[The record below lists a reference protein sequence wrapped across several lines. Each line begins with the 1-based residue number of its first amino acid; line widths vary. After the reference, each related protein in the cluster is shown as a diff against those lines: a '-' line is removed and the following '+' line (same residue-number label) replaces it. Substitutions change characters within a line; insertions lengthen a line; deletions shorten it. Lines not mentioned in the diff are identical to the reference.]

1 MRLGDRNRDRSRS
14 PLRSRKSGCK
24 KVFVSNIPYEF
35 KWKELKE
42 LFKKEVGDV
51 SFVVVYSDDKDKS
64 RGCGTVEFDRADS
77 AQRAIDKMHR
87 FDINGRKLVVKE
99 DDIER
104 DKSGRPLPNGPR
116 SSGGGGGGGGGV
128 GGGSGGGGGGNI
140 PTSIRS
146 VNRMPVSDDFQWD
159 NTYGLSP
166 QFLESLN
173 IRGPLINRIFV
184 ANLDYKVDEKK
195 LKEVFKLAG
204 RVLEVEIFS
213 DKEGKSKGY
222 GVVEYNHPVEAVQA
236 ISMFNNQFLFERPM
250 SIRLDRTDKDPLARL
265 PEGLK
270 SIGMGLGAG
279 GAPLHDVERNLPSN
293 NSSPNQTQ
301 SLSTPVNTS
310 ALAVLSGLSADR
322 LGIET
327 QNRRSL
333 GGVNGLGNL
342 SASDLGIGTS
352 LGAAFGS
359 GMNTSGPGS
368 MNSSSLHQNSL
379 GGRDYDSLSL
389 GVRNSSSGGGAFA
402 ADFRSGLAGGDM
414 HMGMGPKK
422 SDTIMVKN
430 LPSNTTWQSLKDYF
444 RDCGDIK
451 FSEVGSKGFGIIRFA
466 SEWDAERA
474 ITLKNLSRFDGHLIE
489 VVYF

>member
-1 MRLGDRNRDRSRS
+1 MMRLGDRNRDRSRS

-42 LFKKEVGDV
+42 LFRKEVGDV
-51 SFVVVYSDDKDKS
+51 SFVVVYTDEKDKS

-77 AQRAIDKMHR
+77 AQKAIDKMHR

-116 SSGGGGGGGGGV
+116 SGVGGGGGGGGT
-128 GGGSGGGGGGNI
+128 SGDSRVN
-140 PTSIRS
+140 
-146 VNRMPVSDDFQWD
+146 NRMLSAPDDFQWD

-184 ANLDYKVDEKK
+184 ANLDFKVDEKK
-195 LKEVFKLAG
+195 LKEIFKLAG

-222 GVVEYNHPVEAVQA
+222 GIVEYNHPVEAVQA
-236 ISMFNNQFLFERPM
+236 ISMFNNQFLYDRPM

-279 GAPLHDVERNLPSN
+279 GTPLHDVERNLPSN
-293 NSSPNQTQ
+293 NNSPVQPQ
-301 SLSTPVNTS
+301 SINTPVNTS
-310 ALAVLSGLSADR
+310 ALAMLSGLSADR

-327 QNRRSL
+327 QNRRSF
-333 GGVNGLGNL
+333 GGVNGLGSL
-342 SASDLGIGTS
+342 SANDLGIGTGS
-352 LGAAFGS
+352 LGTPFGPAL
-359 GMNTSGPGS
+359 NTSGTGPL
-368 MNSSSLHQNSL
+368 NSSSLHQSAL
-379 GGRDYDSLSL
+379 GGRDYDSLSVSL
-389 GVRNSSSGGGAFA
+389 GVRGSGGGGGSYG
-402 ADFRSGLAGGDM
+402 ADFRSGLGGGDI
-414 HMGMGPKK
+414 GMGPKK

-430 LPSNTTWQSLKDYF
+430 LPPNTTWQNLKDYF

-451 FSEVGSKGFGIIRFA
+451 FAEVGSKGFGIIRFA

-474 ITLKNLSRFDGHLIE
+474 ITLKHLSRFDGHIIE
-489 VVYF
+489 VIYF

>member
-24 KVFVSNIPYEF
+24 KVFVSNIPYEY

-51 SFVVVYSDDKDKS
+51 SFVVVYSDEKDKS
-64 RGCGTVEFDRADS
+64 RGCGTVEFDRAES
-77 AQRAIDKMHR
+77 AQKAIDKMHR

-99 DDIER
+99 DDIDR
-104 DKSGRPLPNGPR
+104 DKTGRPLPNGPR
-116 SSGGGGGGGGGV
+116 SSIGGGGGGGGGGV
-128 GGGSGGGGGGNI
+128 VGGSI
-140 PTSIRS
+140 PSSIRS
-146 VNRMPVSDDFQWD
+146 VSRMPVTDDFQWD

-166 QFLESLN
+166 QFLESLH

-236 ISMFNNQFLFERPM
+236 ISMFNNQFLFDRPM

-293 NSSPNQTQ
+293 NTSSNQSQ
-301 SLSTPVNTS
+301 SLSSPVNTS

-327 QNRRSL
+327 QNRRS
-333 GGVNGLGNL
+333 
-342 SASDLGIGTS
+342 
-352 LGAAFGS
+352 
-359 GMNTSGPGS
+359 
-368 MNSSSLHQNSL
+368 HSL
-379 GGRDYDSLSL
+379 GGRDYESLSL

-402 ADFRSGLAGGDM
+402 ADFRSGLGGGDM

-474 ITLKNLSRFDGHLIE
+474 ITLKNMSRFDGHLIE

>member
-51 SFVVVYSDDKDKS
+51 SFVIVYSDEKDKS
-64 RGCGTVEFDRADS
+64 RGCGTVEFDRAES
-77 AQRAIDKMHR
+77 AQKAIDKMHR

-99 DDIER
+99 DDIDR
-104 DKSGRPLPNGPR
+104 DKSGRPLPNGSR
-116 SSGGGGGGGGGV
+116 NSGGGIGGGGIHSVGGGGV
-128 GGGSGGGGGGNI
+128 NVGD
-140 PTSIRS
+140 IRS
-146 VNRMPVSDDFQWD
+146 NNRMPVSDDFQWD

-236 ISMFNNQFLFERPM
+236 ISMFNNQFLFDRPM

-270 SIGMGLGAG
+270 SIGMGLGIG

-293 NSSPNQTQ
+293 STSPIQ
-301 SLSTPVNTS
+301 SQPLSTPVNTS

-322 LGIET
+322 LGIEA

-342 SASDLGIGTS
+342 SANDLGMGS
-352 LGAAFGS
+352 GGLGPSFGS
-359 GMNTSGPGS
+359 GLNTSGAGS
-368 MNSSSLHQNSL
+368 MNSSSLHQSSL
-379 GGRDYDSLSL
+379 GGRDFDSLSASL
-389 GVRNSSSGGGAFA
+389 GVRSSNSGGGPFA
-402 ADFRSGLAGGDM
+402 ADFRSGLGGGD
-414 HMGMGPKK
+414 MGMGPKK

-474 ITLKNLSRFDGHLIE
+474 ITLKHLSRFDGHIIE
-489 VVYF
+489 VIYF

>member
-1 MRLGDRNRDRSRS
+1 MRLGDRNRERSRS

-42 LFKKEVGDV
+42 LFRKEVDDV
-51 SFVVVYSDDKDKS
+51 SFVVVYTDEKDKS
-64 RGCGTVEFDRADS
+64 RGCGTVEFDRAES
-77 AQRAIDKMHR
+77 AQKAIDKMHR
-87 FDINGRKLVVKE
+87 YNINGRKLVVKE

-116 SSGGGGGGGGGV
+116 NSGGIGV
-128 GGGSGGGGGGNI
+128 GGGISGGVGSSGDMRNN
-140 PTSIRS
+140 S
-146 VNRMPVSDDFQWD
+146 RMPVSDDYQWD
-159 NTYGLSP
+159 NTYGLSS

-195 LKEVFKLAG
+195 LKEVFKIAG
-204 RVLEVEIFS
+204 RILEVEIFS

-236 ISMFNNQFLFERPM
+236 ISMFNNQFLYDRPM

-270 SIGMGLGAG
+270 SIGMGLGPG

-293 NSSPNQTQ
+293 ISSPIQPQPLN
-301 SLSTPVNTS
+301 TPVNTN
-310 ALAVLSGLSADR
+310 ALAVLSGLNADR
-322 LGIET
+322 LGLES

-333 GGVNGLGNL
+333 GGVNGLGNMNVG
-342 SASDLGIGTS
+342 DLGIGTGG
-352 LGAAFGS
+352 LGTPFGS
-359 GMNTSGPGS
+359 GMNTSVPGS
-368 MNSSSLHQNSL
+368 MNSSSLHQSSL
-379 GGRDYDSLSL
+379 GGRDYDSMSASL
-389 GVRNSSSGGGAFA
+389 GVRGANSGGGAFA
-402 ADFRSGLAGGDM
+402 SDFRSGLGGSD
-414 HMGMGPKK
+414 MGMGIGPKK

-474 ITLKNLSRFDGHLIE
+474 ITLKHLSRFDGHLIE
-489 VVYF
+489 VIYF